1 MFQNTVAVLS
11 EYIDLE
17 PLLPSRGAVNVI
29 TQFHCGKSNPSV
41 FEKQIL
47 QYYIRKLL

>member
-1 MFQNTVAVLS
+1 MFQSTVAVLS

-29 TQFHCGKSNPSV
+29 RQFHCGKSNPSGLESKFYNTV
-41 FEKQIL
+41 
-47 QYYIRKLL
+47 RKLL